1 MLQTPSIH
9 FIHSTKAEEM
19 FYSTFTK
26 KKERN
31 PILQACFNIEPSH
44 NLLKG
49 FEEYR
54 RTLGPYGQ
62 YEELLFHGT
71 TVKCDIVKTKK
82 LCDSKDCGVC
92 SISKVGF
99 KLDKSGSVHKWTR
112 FGHGIYLATNS
123 SKSHEYTVGSYDV
136 RTLLLC
142 KVLTG
147 HKYETYTNMADL
159 TEPPKGF
166 HCVQGKVG
174 PTLNYEETVVYNDQC
189 ILPLAILVYELEGIS
204 RLIP

>member
-1 MLQTPSIH
+1 MLETPCPH
-9 FIHSTKAEEM
+9 YVHPAKAEEM
-19 FYSTFTK
+19 FYHTFTK

-31 PILQACFNIEPSH
+31 PFLQACFIIEPSPV
-44 NLLKG
+44 LLKQ
-49 FEEYR
+49 FEDYR
-54 RTLGPYGQ
+54 LTLGGYGNT
-62 YEELLFHGT
+62 EELLFHGT

-82 LCDSKDCGVC
+82 LCDSKDCSVC

-123 SKSHEYTVGSYDV
+123 SKSHEYTVGAFEV

-147 HKYETYTNMADL
+147 HKYETYANKPDL

-166 HCVQGKVG
+166 DCLQGKVG
-174 PTLNYEETVVYNDQC
+174 RALNYEETVVYNDKC
-189 ILPLAILVYELEGIS
+189 ILPLAILVYQLEGIA
-204 RLIP
+204 RLIT